1 MLEKNTGSF
10 FFGET
15 AQRLKKKLMH
25 VVARTKKYFGVANPP
40 MPYARFAHR
49 RSTRGHSRY
58 RRTHYRKKAVAVPK
72 KPKTT
77 RRFTRSNSMAIN
89 RLSKQINWL
98 KMSRYGPTQRNFHT
112 SNLMIPFAERPI
124 LTDIM
129 DFSCRRA
136 TTAGANFAQYNT
148 ATPPVLTTV
157 GNWTPST
164 NLFHADQ
171 NLDQP
176 DGGRYLALSC
186 HVTMRFQAVPSIT
199 DCRVR
204 VDLFSIKARGITS
217 VPLGQPVFAMPNG
230 ILQLTNLANPE
241 LNKLGGNP
249 YIKVWSTKWL
259 YLSSSQN
266 RAPAPGGAQNPG
278 PAVTGNSGYL
288 SFTIRPKG
296 GKVRNQLITAPA
308 TPQDTIAT
316 LDGNWGPFNVPEN
329 EPLFL
334 LISCSDVNATGP
346 PANSVSVQCSRSVVW
361 KDVIGKSAL

>member
-1 MLEKNTGSF
+1 
-10 FFGET
+10 
-15 AQRLKKKLMH
+15 
-25 VVARTKKYFGVANPP
+25 
-40 MPYARFAHR
+40 MPYARFARR
-49 RSTRGHSRY
+49 RSTRRSTRM
-58 RRTHYRKKAVAVPK
+58 RPAHYRKKAVAVPK
-72 KPKTT
+72 AKRTVRKY
-77 RRFTRSNSMAIN
+77 TRSNAMAIN
-89 RLSKQINWL
+89 RLSRQVKYLQQA
-98 KMSRYGPTQRNFHT
+98 KYGSIQRNFQT

-148 ATPPVLTTV
+148 ASPPVLTTV

-164 NLFHADQ
+164 NLYHADQ
-171 NLDQP
+171 NLDIP
-176 DGGRYLALSC
+176 DTGKYLALSC

-204 VDLFSIKARGITS
+204 VDLFSIKSKAITS
-217 VPLGQPVFAMPNG
+217 VPIGQPVFAMPNG

-249 YIKVWSTKWL
+249 YIRVWSTKWL

-288 SFTIRPKG
+288 SFTIRPNHGKG
-296 GKVRNQLITAPA
+296 KLRNQLITAPA
-308 TPQDTIAT
+308 TPQDTVAS
-316 LDGNWGPFNVPEN
+316 LDGNWGPFQVPQD

-346 PANSVSVQCSRSVVW
+346 PANSVSVQCSRTVRW
-361 KDVIGKSAL
+361 RDPIGKSSL